1 MDNIDRKILSLLQ
14 NDASLSISEIAS
26 QVNLSS
32 TPCWKRIRRLEDEGI
47 IRKRVA
53 LLDSDKIGGGIMVFI
68 SIKTNEHNQD
78 WFNQFVTTVDE
89 MSEVMGFY
97 RLAGDVDYLMK
108 VVVPDIASYN
118 DFYLRLIDRL
128 PLSNVT
134 AGICNGTDQR
144 HDRVAATPL
153 ILKGCDVEVVVFP

>member
-134 AGICNGTDQR
+134 AGFVMEQIKDT
-144 HDRVAATPL
+144 TELPL
-153 ILKGCDVEVVVFP
+153 PH

>member
-14 NDASLSISEIAS
+14 NDASPSISEIAS

-134 AGICNGTDQR
+134 AGFVMEQIKDT
-144 HDRVAATPL
+144 TELPL
-153 ILKGCDVEVVVFP
+153 PH

>member
-14 NDASLSISEIAS
+14 SDASLSISEIAS

-53 LLDSDKIGGGIMVFI
+53 LLVSDKIGGGIMVFI

-78 WFNQFVTTVDE
+78 WFNQFVATVDE

-134 AGICNGTDQR
+134 AGFVMEQIKDT
-144 HDRVAATPL
+144 TELPL
-153 ILKGCDVEVVVFP
+153 PH

>member
-14 NDASLSISEIAS
+14 SDASLSISEIAS

-78 WFNQFVTTVDE
+78 WFNQFVDTVDE

-134 AGICNGTDQR
+134 AGVVMEQIKDT
-144 HDRVAATPL
+144 TELPL
-153 ILKGCDVEVVVFP
+153 PH

>member
-14 NDASLSISEIAS
+14 SDASLSISEIAS

-134 AGICNGTDQR
+134 AGFVMEQIKDT
-144 HDRVAATPL
+144 TELPL
-153 ILKGCDVEVVVFP
+153 SH